1 MKKLVVFLFAVS
13 VLSNISAASA
23 DEPSPETA
31 AATVDESNQLPE
43 GVQPL
48 PEFVAAE

>member
-13 VLSNISAASA
+13 VLSNISAVFA
-23 DEPSPETA
+23 DEPTETS
-31 AATVDESNQLPE
+31 AATADEGNQLPE